1 MGPKRPR
8 SSRTA
13 QSPEPSAGYQ
23 EVWSLSDESLLAGLV
38 AGAPE
43 HAEAFVRR
51 FRSRVF
57 GLALA
62 VLGDREA
69 AEEAA
74 QETFIRAWRYGGGYD
89 PRRGRVASWLLTIAR
104 HVATDAWR
112 MGRGVPM
119 DPDVIVEMDPA
130 GSGPEPEEWA
140 IAHHEA
146 ARLRETLAELPEE
159 QRRALVLASFLGRTA
174 REISESEGIPLGTA
188 KTRIRSAMMKLRAVL
203 EVPDER

>member
-1 MGPKRPR
+1 M
-8 SSRTA
+8 
-13 QSPEPSAGYQ
+13 
-23 EVWSLSDESLLAGLV
+23 WSLSDESLLAGLV

-62 VLGDREA
+62 VLGDPEA

-119 DPDVIVEMDPA
+119 DPDVIVDLDPA
-130 GSGPEPEEWA
+130 GSEPEPEEWA
-140 IAHHEA
+140 IAHQEA
-146 ARLRETLAELPEE
+146 ARLRETLAALPEE

-188 KTRIRSAMMKLRAVL
+188 KTRIRAAMMKLRAVL